1 MDKDVK
7 ETERIVNISDL
18 ERMIQKAR
26 LDVIALKKY
35 TEKKGQTEIAERLNE
50 IADTLWKCENFEFL
64 LERRKIKE

>member
-1 MDKDVK
+1 MEDVK

-18 ERMIQKAR
+18 EKMIQKAR

-35 TEKKGQTEIAERLNE
+35 TEKKGQTEIAELLNE
-50 IADTLWKCENFEFL
+50 IADTLLKCENFEFL